1 VSPCLGGQSL
11 DALALTPKYDFDL
24 KSLNSPESMTTNLM
38 HRVTFTSKFEIDQEN
53 KTMKK
58 TILTFGLI
66 SGGIMAVMMFA
77 TLPFTDSA
85 WLQSHS
91 MFIGYTTMVLSF
103 MLVFFGIR
111 SYRENIGGG
120 TITFGRAFAVG
131 ILITLISSVLYVVT
145 WEIMYFGVPSFGER
159 FMTMCVAHIKNSGA
173 SPEAIQTQLNQ
184 LKYLD
189 NPFINAAM
197 TFAEPFPVGLIITLI
212 SAAILRKKTKA
223 LSDGSPAT
231 VEA

>member
-1 VSPCLGGQSL
+1 
-11 DALALTPKYDFDL
+11 
-24 KSLNSPESMTTNLM
+24 
-38 HRVTFTSKFEIDQEN
+38 
-53 KTMKK
+53 MKK
-58 TILTFGLI
+58 TVLTFGLI
-66 SGGIMAVMMFA
+66 SGGMMTVMMFA

-85 WLQSHS
+85 WLQAHS
-91 MFIGYTTMVLSF
+91 MVVGYTTMVLSF

-111 SYRENIGGG
+111 SYRENIGSG

-131 ILITLISSVLYVVT
+131 ILITLISSILYVIT
-145 WEIMYFGVPSFGER
+145 WEVMYFGVPSFGEK

-197 TFAEPFPVGLIITLI
+197 TFAEPFPVGLIITLV
-212 SAAILRKKTKA
+212 SALILRKKTRNPPA
-223 LSDGSPAT
+223 ESPLMA
-231 VEA
+231 EA

>member
-1 VSPCLGGQSL
+1 
-11 DALALTPKYDFDL
+11 
-24 KSLNSPESMTTNLM
+24 
-38 HRVTFTSKFEIDQEN
+38 
-53 KTMKK
+53 MKK
-58 TILTFGLI
+58 TILVFGLI
-66 SGGIMAVMMFA
+66 SGVIMATLMFG
-77 TLPFTDSA
+77 TLPFTNSP

-111 SYRENIGGG
+111 SYRENVGGG

-131 ILITLISSVLYVVT
+131 ILITLISSVLYVIT
-145 WEIMYFGVPSFGER
+145 WEIMYFGIPSFGER
-159 FMTMCVAHIKNSGA
+159 FMTMCVAHIKSSGA

-197 TFAEPFPVGLIITLI
+197 SFVEPFPVGLIITLI
-212 SAAILRKKTKA
+212 SALILRRKSKTQTG
-223 LSDGSPAT
+223 GSPVT

>member
-1 VSPCLGGQSL
+1 
-11 DALALTPKYDFDL
+11 
-24 KSLNSPESMTTNLM
+24 
-38 HRVTFTSKFEIDQEN
+38 
-53 KTMKK
+53 MKK

-120 TITFGRAFAVG
+120 TIPFGRAFAGG
-131 ILITLISSVLYVVT
+131 ILITLISSVLYGGPGGVLD
-145 WEIMYFGVPSFGER
+145 FGGPCF
-159 FMTMCVAHIKNSGA
+159 
-173 SPEAIQTQLNQ
+173 
-184 LKYLD
+184 
-189 NPFINAAM
+189 
-197 TFAEPFPVGLIITLI
+197 VGQ
-212 SAAILRKKTKA
+212 
-223 LSDGSPAT
+223 
-231 VEA
+231 

>member
-1 VSPCLGGQSL
+1 
-11 DALALTPKYDFDL
+11 
-24 KSLNSPESMTTNLM
+24 
-38 HRVTFTSKFEIDQEN
+38 
-53 KTMKK
+53 MKK
-58 TILTFGLI
+58 TTLTFGLI

-85 WLQSHS
+85 WLQTNS
-91 MFIGYTTMVLSF
+91 MFLGYTMMVLSF

-131 ILITLISSVLYVVT
+131 ILIALIASVLYVVT

-159 FMTMCVAHIKNSGA
+159 FMNMCVAHIKNSGA
-173 SPEAIQTQLNQ
+173 SEEEIQTQLDQ
-184 LKYLD
+184 LKYYH
-189 NPFINAAM
+189 NPLINSAM

-212 SAAILRKKTKA
+212 SAAILRKKA
-223 LSDGSPAT
+223 RSGGSPAT
-231 VEA
+231 AEAGSKGTQQASPIVS

>member
-1 VSPCLGGQSL
+1 
-11 DALALTPKYDFDL
+11 
-24 KSLNSPESMTTNLM
+24 MTTIETDPAN
-38 HRVTFTSKFEIDQEN
+38 FTADIETTEEN
-53 KTMKK
+53 QTMKK
-58 TILTFGLI
+58 TVLIFGLI
-66 SGGIMAVMMFA
+66 SGVIMAALMFG

-131 ILITLISSVLYVVT
+131 ILITLISSVLYVIT
-145 WEIMYFGVPSFGER
+145 WEIMYFGIPSFGEK
-159 FMTMCVAHIKNSGA
+159 FMTMCVAHIKSSGA

-197 TFAEPFPVGLIITLI
+197 TFIEPFPVGLIITLI
-212 SAAILRKKTKA
+212 SAAILRKKRKT
-223 LSDGSPAT
+223 LSGEQPAT
-231 VEA
+231 AEA

>member
-1 VSPCLGGQSL
+1 
-11 DALALTPKYDFDL
+11 
-24 KSLNSPESMTTNLM
+24 
-38 HRVTFTSKFEIDQEN
+38 
-53 KTMKK
+53 MKK

-66 SGGIMAVMMFA
+66 SGAIMTVLMFA
-77 TLPFTDSA
+77 TLPFTDTP

-91 MFIGYTTMVLSF
+91 MVIGYTTMVLSF

-111 SYRENIGGG
+111 SYREDVGGG

-131 ILITLISSVLYVVT
+131 ILITLISSVLYVIA
-145 WEIMYFGVPSFGER
+145 WEIMYFGIPSFGER
-159 FMTMCVAHIKNSGA
+159 FMTMCVAHIKSSGA
-173 SPEAIQTQLNQ
+173 SPDEIQTHLNQ

-197 TFAEPFPVGLIITLI
+197 TFIEPFPVGLIITLV

-223 LSDGSPAT
+223 QSGASPAT

>member
-1 VSPCLGGQSL
+1 
-11 DALALTPKYDFDL
+11 
-24 KSLNSPESMTTNLM
+24 
-38 HRVTFTSKFEIDQEN
+38 
-53 KTMKK
+53 MKK
-58 TILTFGLI
+58 TVLTFGLI
-66 SGGIMAVMMFA
+66 SGAIMTAMMFG

-85 WLQSHS
+85 WLQAHS

-145 WEIMYFGVPSFGER
+145 WEIMYFGVPSFGEK

-197 TFAEPFPVGLIITLI
+197 TFAEPFPVGLIITLV
-212 SAAILRKKTKA
+212 SALILKKKMKPQA
-223 LSDGSPAT
+223 GGNPAT
-231 VEA
+231 VEALSWTSDAQPHFDLELTFPGKKMKRLRRRLWQK

>member
-1 VSPCLGGQSL
+1 
-11 DALALTPKYDFDL
+11 
-24 KSLNSPESMTTNLM
+24 
-38 HRVTFTSKFEIDQEN
+38 
-53 KTMKK
+53 MKR
-58 TILTFGLI
+58 TILVFGLI
-66 SGGIMAVMMFA
+66 SGGIMTVMMFA

-85 WLQSHS
+85 WLQAHS
-91 MFIGYTTMVLSF
+91 RVIGYTTMVLSF

-131 ILITLISSVLYVVT
+131 ILITLISSVLYVIA
-145 WEIMYFGVPSFGER
+145 WEIMYFGIPSFGEK

-197 TFAEPFPVGLIITLI
+197 TFAEPFPVGLIITLV
-212 SAAILRKKTKA
+212 SALILRKKMKPQA
-223 LSDGSPAT
+223 GGSPAT

>member
-1 VSPCLGGQSL
+1 
-11 DALALTPKYDFDL
+11 
-24 KSLNSPESMTTNLM
+24 
-38 HRVTFTSKFEIDQEN
+38 
-53 KTMKK
+53 MKK
-58 TILTFGLI
+58 TVLIFGLI
-66 SGGIMAVMMFA
+66 SGVIMAALLFG

-131 ILITLISSVLYVVT
+131 ILITLISSVLYVIT
-145 WEIMYFGVPSFGER
+145 WEIMYFGIPSFGER
-159 FMTMCVAHIKNSGA
+159 FMTMCVAHVKNSGA

-189 NPFINAAM
+189 NPLINAAM
-197 TFAEPFPVGLIITLI
+197 TFIEPFPVGLIITLV
-212 SAAILRKKTKA
+212 SALILRKKTGA
-223 LSDGSPAT
+223 QIAGSA
-231 VEA
+231 VEAKV

>member
-1 VSPCLGGQSL
+1 
-11 DALALTPKYDFDL
+11 
-24 KSLNSPESMTTNLM
+24 
-38 HRVTFTSKFEIDQEN
+38 
-53 KTMKK
+53 MKK
-58 TILTFGLI
+58 TILVFGLI
-66 SGGIMAVMMFA
+66 SGVVMAALMFG
-77 TLPFTDSA
+77 TLPFTNSA

-111 SYRENIGGG
+111 SYRENVGGG

-131 ILITLISSVLYVVT
+131 ILITLISSVLYVIT
-145 WEIMYFGVPSFGER
+145 WEIMYFGIPSFGER
-159 FMTMCVAHIKNSGA
+159 FMTMCVAHIKSSGA

-197 TFAEPFPVGLIITLI
+197 SFIEPFPVGLIITLI

-223 LSDGSPAT
+223 QSGGSPAT